1 MARWIKIVED
11 SGVTT
16 VVNVDTVTGI
26 THYPHRN
33 PHHNM
38 FEIYI
43 PGGKIEFRERDSPEG
58 YKIIEQYMKE
68 LEHMATAT
76 S

>member
-1 MARWIKIVED
+1 MGRWIKIVED

-38 FEIYI
+38 FELYI
-43 PGGKIEFRERDSPEG
+43 PVAKSNSVNAIVQKVTKLSSS
-58 YKIIEQYMKE
+58 I
-68 LEHMATAT
+68 
-76 S
+76 